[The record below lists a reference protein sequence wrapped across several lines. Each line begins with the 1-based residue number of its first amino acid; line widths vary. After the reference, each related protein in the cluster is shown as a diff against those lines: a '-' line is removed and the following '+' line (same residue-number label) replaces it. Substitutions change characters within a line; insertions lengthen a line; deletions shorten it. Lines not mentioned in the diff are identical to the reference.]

1 MKKKINL
8 KKIKNKILIT
18 GGAGFLGSKLCIF
31 LEKNYKIDVIDDLW
45 FKTNPIKKPSK
56 LIKIDVKNFNFNKLV
71 SSNYYAVIIL
81 SGLSND
87 PMAKLS
93 PDLNFEHNLNITS
106 SFIYKLANSNI
117 KKVIFGSS
125 CSVYG
130 NTKGSLVNE
139 QSKIE
144 VSYPYGIS
152 KFLIDEMIIQLNK
165 FSKTTKFYSL
175 RQGTICGF
183 SPKMRFDLVINKMV
197 KDSIKEKKIIVNS
210 RNVWRPILD
219 IDDACKIYEF
229 FLKKNPNKGIYN
241 IFSYNSNISQIANRV
256 KLFFLNSLNIKIKVI
271 NKNKLELR
279 NYKASRIKLDKIFK
293 NKYKTPDDTISNI
306 YENIKS
312 FKNLDLDK
320 YINVIM
326 FKKKFKLNK

>member
-1 MKKKINL
+1 MKQ
-8 KKIKNKILIT
+8 KILIT
-18 GGAGFLGSKLCIF
+18 GGAGYLGARLCKL
-31 LEKNYKIDVIDDLW
+31 LQQNYKIDVIDDLW
-45 FKTNPIKKPSK
+45 FKTNPIKKPNK
-56 LIKIDVKNFNFNKLV
+56 LIKTDVKNFNFKK
-71 SSNYYAVIIL
+71 IINSDYHAIIFL

-93 PDLNFEHNLNITS
+93 PDLNFEHNLNITA
-106 SFIYKLANSNI
+106 SFLYKLVNSNI

-139 QSKIE
+139 QSNIE

-152 KFLIDEMIIQLNK
+152 KFLIDEMIMQLNK

-175 RQGTICGF
+175 RQGTICGY

-197 KDSIKEKKIIVNS
+197 KDAIKEKKIIVNS
-210 RNVWRPILD
+210 KNTWRPILD

-229 FLKKNPNKGIYN
+229 FLKKNPSRGIYN
-241 IFSYNSNISQIANRV
+241 IFSYNCNVEQIANKV
-256 KLFFLNSLNIKIKVI
+256 KKYFLKIHNVKIKII

-279 NYKASRIKLDKIFK
+279 NYKASRKKLDKIFK
-293 NKYKTPDDTISNI
+293 HKYKIPEETISNI
-306 YENIKS
+306 YDNIK
-312 FKNLDLDK
+312 FFENLDLEK
-320 YINVIM
+320 YINVLM
-326 FKKKFKLNK
+326 FKKKFRI